1 MFQNILLPTDGSDY
15 SRTAL
20 QYGITIAKKLDA
32 RLTALHVIDI
42 KVLQGPVLNDICSSA
57 SLSPGPEF
65 FSVIEKALEAR
76 ADSILREFRES
87 CEKEGLKPEVKKT
100 TGIIDE
106 EIINEGK
113 NADLIVLAQRGEHY
127 PLSRSVLLG
136 STAEAVV
143 RKSGKPVLVTP
154 VSFIEIESMGLA
166 YDGSPPADHALK
178 IAAELSDKIRW
189 PLTVLVVTDNSKLA
203 ADLSMKAESALED
216 YAIDSDIIVL
226 GGKEEKEI
234 LKFIEE
240 GAVELRPTA
249 AHGHSRFKETPAR
262 AATHLPRSH
271 IRKSRHPRPLPVNM

>member
-1 MFQNILLPTDGSDY
+1 MFQNILIPTDGSDY

-32 RLTALHVIDI
+32 RLTGLHVIDI

-57 SLSPGPEF
+57 SLCPGPEF

-76 ADSILREFRES
+76 ADNILREFRER
-87 CEKEGLKPEVKKT
+87 CEKEGLKPEVKTT

-113 NADLIVLAQRGEHY
+113 NADLILLAQRGEHY

-154 VSFIEIESMGLA
+154 VTFIEIESMGLA

-178 IAAELSDKIRW
+178 IAAELSDRARW
-189 PLTVLVVTDNSKLA
+189 PLTVLIVTDQTKLS
-203 ADLSMKAESALED
+203 ADLSAKVEAALDD
-216 YAIDSDIIVL
+216 YVIDKDIIVL

-240 GAVELRPTA
+240 GAVELMLMGT
-249 AHGHSRFKETPAR
+249 HGHSRFKELLLGST
-262 AATHLPRSH
+262 TSH
-271 IRKSRHPRPLPVNM
+271 VVRKSRIPVLLAR

>member
-20 QYGITIAKKLDA
+20 EYGIYIAKKLDA
-32 RLTALHVIDI
+32 RLTGLHVIDI

-76 ADSILREFRES
+76 ADNILREFREH
-87 CEKEGLKPEVKKT
+87 CEKEGLKPDVKKV

-106 EIINEGK
+106 EIIREGQA
-113 NADLIVLAQRGEHY
+113 ADLILLAQRGEHY

-154 VSFIEIESMGLA
+154 VKFVEIESMGVA
-166 YDGSPPADHALK
+166 YDGSPPADRALK
-178 IAAELSDKIRW
+178 IAAELSDKARW
-189 PLTVLVVTDNSKLA
+189 PLTVLIVTDQAKLS
-203 ADLSMKAESALED
+203 ADLSGKVEAALDD
-216 YAIDSDIIVL
+216 YLIDKDTIVL

-240 GAVELRPTA
+240 GAVELMLMGT
-249 AHGHSRFKETPAR
+249 HGHSRFKELLLGST
-262 AATHLPRSH
+262 TSH
-271 IRKSRHPRPLPVNM
+271 VVRKSRIPVLLSR

>member
-20 QYGITIAKKLDA
+20 EYGIYVAKKLDA
-32 RLTALHVIDI
+32 RLTGLHVIDI

-76 ADSILREFRES
+76 ADNILHEFRER
-87 CEKEGLKPEVKKT
+87 CEREGLKPDVKKV

-106 EIINEGK
+106 EIIREGQA
-113 NADLIVLAQRGEHY
+113 ADLILLAQRGEHY

-143 RKSGKPVLVTP
+143 RKAGKPVLVTP
-154 VSFIEIESMGLA
+154 VTFAEIESMAVA
-166 YDGSPPADHALK
+166 YDGSPPAERALK
-178 IAAELSDKIRW
+178 IAAELSDKARW
-189 PLTVLVVTDNSKLA
+189 PLTVLIVTDQAKLS
-203 ADLSMKAESALED
+203 ADLSAKVEAALDD
-216 YAIDSDIIVL
+216 YLIDKDTIVL

-234 LKFIEE
+234 LKYIDE
-240 GAVELRPTA
+240 GAVELMLMGT
-249 AHGHSRFKETPAR
+249 HGHSRFKELLLGST
-262 AATHLPRSH
+262 TSH
-271 IRKSRHPRPLPVNM
+271 VVRKSRIPILLTR

>member
-20 QYGITIAKKLDA
+20 QYGISIARKLDA
-32 RLTALHVIDI
+32 RLTGLHVIDI

-76 ADSILREFRES
+76 ADTPAGIPGELRKGRAQAR
-87 CEKEGLKPEVKKT
+87 G
-100 TGIIDE
+100 E
-106 EIINEGK
+106 ENHGDHRRRDHQRGK

-189 PLTVLVVTDNSKLA
+189 PLTVLIVTDNVKLS
-203 ADLSMKAESALED
+203 ADLSQRVESALEITPST
-216 YAIDSDIIVL
+216 ATSSSW
-226 GGKEEKEI
+226 GGKRK
-234 LKFIEE
+234 
-240 GAVELRPTA
+240 
-249 AHGHSRFKETPAR
+249 
-262 AATHLPRSH
+262 
-271 IRKSRHPRPLPVNM
+271 RKSSGSSRRGP

>member
-1 MFQNILLPTDGSDY
+1 MFRNILLPTDGSDY

-57 SLSPGPEF
+57 SLCPGPEF

-76 ADSILREFRES
+76 ADSILRGFRES

-106 EIINEGK
+106 EIVNEGK

-189 PLTVLVVTDNSKLA
+189 PLTVLVVTENSKLA
-203 ADLSMKAESALED
+203 ADLSRKAEAALED

-234 LKFIEE
+234 IRFIEE
-240 GAVELRPTA
+240 GAVELLLMGAR
-249 AHGHSRFKETPAR
+249 GHSRFKELLLGST
-262 AATHLPRSH
+262 TSH
-271 IRKSRHPRPLPVNM
+271 VIRKSRIPVLLTR

>member
-1 MFQNILLPTDGSDY
+1 MFQSILLPTDGSDY

-20 QYGITIAKKLDA
+20 QYGIYIAKKLDA
-32 RLTALHVIDI
+32 RLTGLHVIDI

-76 ADSILREFRES
+76 ADNILREFRER
-87 CEKEGLKPEVKKT
+87 CEKEGLRPEVKKA

-113 NADLIVLAQRGEHY
+113 NADLILLAQRGEHY

-154 VSFIEIESMGLA
+154 VKFVEIESMGVA
-166 YDGSPPADHALK
+166 YDGSPPAERALK
-178 IAAELSDKIRW
+178 IAAELSDRAQW
-189 PLTVLVVTDNSKLA
+189 PLTVLIVTDQAKLSAELSAKVEA
-203 ADLSMKAESALED
+203 ALDD
-216 YAIDSDIIVL
+216 YVIDKDIIVL

-240 GAVELRPTA
+240 GAVELMLMGT
-249 AHGHSRFKETPAR
+249 HGHSRFKELLLGST
-262 AATHLPRSH
+262 TSH
-271 IRKSRHPRPLPVNM
+271 VVRKSRIPVLLTR

>member
-20 QYGITIAKKLDA
+20 EYGIYIAKRLDA
-32 RLTALHVIDI
+32 RLTGLHVIDI

-76 ADSILREFRES
+76 ADNILHEFRER
-87 CEKEGLKPEVKKT
+87 CGKEGLPSEVKKA

-106 EIINEGK
+106 EIVREGQA
-113 NADLIVLAQRGEHY
+113 ADLILLAQRGEHY

-143 RKSGKPVLVTP
+143 RKAGKPVLVTP
-154 VSFIEIESMGLA
+154 MTFLEIESMAVA
-166 YDGSPPADHALK
+166 YDGSPPADRALK
-178 IAAELSDKIRW
+178 IAAELSDKARW
-189 PLTVLVVTDNSKLA
+189 PLTVLIVTDQAKLS
-203 ADLSMKAESALED
+203 ADLSAKVEAALDD
-216 YAIDSDIIVL
+216 YLIDKDTIVL

-234 LKFIEE
+234 LKYIDE
-240 GAVELRPTA
+240 GAVELMLMGT
-249 AHGHSRFKETPAR
+249 HGHSRFKELLLGST
-262 AATHLPRSH
+262 TSH
-271 IRKSRHPRPLPVNM
+271 VVRKSRIPILLTR

>member
-20 QYGITIAKKLDA
+20 EYGITIAKRLDA
-32 RLTALHVIDI
+32 RLTGLHVIDI

-76 ADSILREFRES
+76 ADNILREFRER
-87 CEKEGLKPEVKKT
+87 CGKEGLMPEVKKV

-106 EIINEGK
+106 EIVREGQA
-113 NADLIVLAQRGEHY
+113 ADLILLAQRGEHY

-143 RKSGKPVLVTP
+143 RKAGKPVLVTP
-154 VSFIEIESMGLA
+154 ATFVEIESMAVA
-166 YDGSPPADHALK
+166 YDGSPPAERALK
-178 IAAELSDKIRW
+178 IAAELSDKARW
-189 PLTVLVVTDNSKLA
+189 PLTVLIVTDQAKLS
-203 ADLSMKAESALED
+203 ADLSAKVEAALDD
-216 YAIDSDIIVL
+216 YLIDKDTIVL

-234 LKFIEE
+234 LRYIDE
-240 GAVELRPTA
+240 GAVELMLMGT
-249 AHGHSRFKETPAR
+249 HGHSRFKELLLGST
-262 AATHLPRSH
+262 TSH
-271 IRKSRHPRPLPVNM
+271 VVRKSRIPVLLTR

>member
-20 QYGITIAKKLDA
+20 EYGIYIAKKLDA
-32 RLTALHVIDI
+32 RLTGLHVIDI

-76 ADSILREFRES
+76 ADNILREFRER
-87 CEKEGLKPEVKKT
+87 CEKQGLKADVKKGM
-100 TGIIDE
+100 GIIDE
-106 EIINEGK
+106 EIIREGQ
-113 NADLIVLAQRGEHY
+113 AVDLILLAQRGEHY

-154 VSFIEIESMGLA
+154 VKFVEIESMGVA
-166 YDGSPPADHALK
+166 YDGSPPAERALK
-178 IAAELSDKIRW
+178 IAAELSDRAQW
-189 PLTVLVVTDNSKLA
+189 PLTVLIVTDQAKLSAELSAKVEA
-203 ADLSMKAESALED
+203 ALDD
-216 YAIDSDIIVL
+216 YVIDKDIIVL

-240 GAVELRPTA
+240 GAVELMLMGT
-249 AHGHSRFKETPAR
+249 HGHSRFKELLLGST
-262 AATHLPRSH
+262 TSH
-271 IRKSRHPRPLPVNM
+271 VVRKSRIPVLLTR

>member
-1 MFQNILLPTDGSDY
+1 MTSAAPRASPRARNFSPSSKRPSRRGPTTSCKNSGRAAKRRGS
-15 SRTAL
+15 
-20 QYGITIAKKLDA
+20 
-32 RLTALHVIDI
+32 
-42 KVLQGPVLNDICSSA
+42 
-57 SLSPGPEF
+57 SPR
-65 FSVIEKALEAR
+65 S
-76 ADSILREFRES
+76 
-87 CEKEGLKPEVKKT
+87 KKT

-178 IAAELSDKIRW
+178 IAAELSDRIRW
-189 PLTVLVVTDNSKLA
+189 PLTVLIVTDNVKLS
-203 ADLSMKAESALED
+203 ADLSKRVESALED

-234 LKFIEE
+234 IRFIEE
-240 GAVELRPTA
+240 GAVELLLMGAR
-249 AHGHSRFKETPAR
+249 GHSRFKELLLGST
-262 AATHLPRSH
+262 TSH
-271 IRKSRHPRPLPVNM
+271 VIRKSRIPVLLAR

>member
-1 MFQNILLPTDGSDY
+1 MFQNILIPTDGSDY

-32 RLTALHVIDI
+32 RLTGLHVIDI

-57 SLSPGPEF
+57 SLCPGPEF

-76 ADSILREFRES
+76 ADNILREFRER
-87 CEKEGLKPEVKKT
+87 CEKEGLKPEVKTT

-113 NADLIVLAQRGEHY
+113 NADLILLAQRGEHY

-154 VSFIEIESMGLA
+154 VTFIEIESMGLA

-178 IAAELSDKIRW
+178 IAAELSDRARW
-189 PLTVLVVTDNSKLA
+189 PLTVLIVTDQAKLS
-203 ADLSMKAESALED
+203 ADLSAKVEAALD
-216 YAIDSDIIVL
+216 DTVIDKDIIVL

-240 GAVELRPTA
+240 GAVELMLMGT
-249 AHGHSRFKETPAR
+249 HGHSRFKELLLGST
-262 AATHLPRSH
+262 TSH
-271 IRKSRHPRPLPVNM
+271 VVRKSRIPVLLTR